1 LANSIFF
8 CAKSETI
15 AATERDRR
23 QSGTRCLPAL
33 RLSASLVFSVGLMAG
48 AGLFVV
54 APQIAQAQSETWL
67 LGPNSRSGQGS
78 TVVPTDCVTGDDG
91 SITCNTK
98 IENPAGTTPA
108 KPYYNPFT
116 N

>member
-1 LANSIFF
+1 LANSISF
-8 CAKSETI
+8 CAKSGTI
-15 AATERDRR
+15 AATERNHR
-23 QSGTRCLPAL
+23 QSGFRCFAAL

-48 AGLFVV
+48 AGLCLV
-54 APQIAQAQSETWL
+54 APQIAQAQTETWL
-67 LGPNSRSGQGS
+67 LGPNSRSGPGS

>member
-1 LANSIFF
+1 
-8 CAKSETI
+8 
-15 AATERDRR
+15 
-23 QSGTRCLPAL
+23 
-33 RLSASLVFSVGLMAG
+33 MAG
-48 AGLFVV
+48 AALCVV
-54 APQIAQAQSETWL
+54 APQIAQAQTETWL
-67 LGPNSRSGQGS
+67 LGPNSRSGPGS

-108 KPYYNPFT
+108 KPYYNPFP

>member
-1 LANSIFF
+1 VVLDAFLPCVYPLPSSLASDLWLVLDS
-8 CAKSETI
+8 ALL
-15 AATERDRR
+15 
-23 QSGTRCLPAL
+23 LPQ
-33 RLSASLVFSVGLMAG
+33 M
-48 AGLFVV
+48 
-54 APQIAQAQSETWL
+54 AQAQTETWL

>member
-1 LANSIFF
+1 MPSCLAFIRF
-8 CAKSETI
+8 
-15 AATERDRR
+15 
-23 QSGTRCLPAL
+23 P
-33 RLSASLVFSVGLMAG
+33 RLQRFLQKVNHLN
-48 AGLFVV
+48 LCVV
-54 APQIAQAQSETWL
+54 APQIAQAQTEAWL
-67 LGPNSRSGQGS
+67 LGPNSRSGPAS